1 MIRDVTVDTLN
12 DLIETSK
19 DGEFGFRT
27 AADCVRNSDTKEIF
41 LRRAEECRNA
51 AAELAGL
58 VVEYGGTAEVSGT
71 TGGAVHRGWVTLKSK
86 LASSPDKTILEE
98 TEKGEDTA
106 MAHYRRALEKS
117 LPDPVRALIQ
127 RQYEGVK
134 RNHLQVRTL
143 RDQARAAVEA
153 SHH

>member
-1 MIRDVTVDTLN
+1 MERDDTVDTLN

-27 AADCVRNSDTKEIF
+27 AAECVRSDETKQLF
-41 LRRAEECRNA
+41 MRRADECRRA
-51 AAELAGL
+51 SEELAAL
-58 VVEYGGTAEVSGT
+58 VVEYGGIAEVSGSA
-71 TGGAVHRGWVTLKSK
+71 GGAMHRGWITLKSK
-86 LASSPDKTILEE
+86 LASYPDKVILEE

-117 LPDPVRALIQ
+117 LPDAVRAVIE

-134 RNHLQVRTL
+134 RNHQQVRTL
-143 RDQARAAVEA
+143 RDQARAEVAA
-153 SHH
+153 GH